1 MMFFSWGPTG
11 DETMSESIEY
21 RQKGIACE
29 EQAEQ
34 RFQERLYRRAGT
46 AESVTA
52 RMAFETDLT
61 ERIAVRKSL
70 INPADGLA
78 YERIIGASDLME
90 INYLD
95 LGLKSA
101 KSVCRIQVR
110 SETGTMLGMGTGLLV
125 APSLLLTNHHVL
137 DSLEHSRR
145 SLADFN
151 FEDDINF
158 IPKAIKTFALDPDR
172 FFYSNAALDFTLVA
186 VRPQSGDGT
195 ALTDFGWLKLM
206 GESGKVLLSEFV
218 SVIQHPD
225 GATKQVCLREN
236 QVVDLPG
243 DFIHYLTDTKP
254 GSSGSPVFNDQWDVV
269 ALHHAG
275 VRKRDEQGRVLAVD
289 GSLWEPAMGEEK
301 IAWVANEGVRISS
314 IIRHL
319 WEKINDFPSDQRQLV
334 NEVLTGVA
342 AAPTRAPLPMEPVTQ
357 ALEWYAGSKGY
368 DPNFLTTPVPL
379 PTVLPDMQNDLVP
392 LISGGGYEIKYTHF
406 SIVMRKSRS
415 LALYTAVN
423 INGNNPVDIT
433 RSKDKWYYDPRI
445 DRIYQYGPELYGN
458 NDLDYGHLVR
468 RIDPVWGE
476 DASEANEDTF
486 HFTNCSPQHRELNR
500 ATWVRLEDYIIKNA
514 RSYGLKVTVFT
525 GPVFRDDD
533 MVYRGKYR
541 IPAEFWKVV
550 AMVRDDEKLSATAYL
565 QTQKNLLTDL
575 EFAYGQYKT
584 YQVPVAKIEA
594 ITGLNFGD
602 LRDQDP
608 LADIEGAIALVI
620 ERPED
625 LRL

>member
-1 MMFFSWGPTG
+1 MG
-11 DETMSESIEY
+11 ESIDY
-21 RQKGIACE
+21 QQKGKVYE
-29 EQAEQ
+29 EQAEK
-34 RFQERLYRRAGT
+34 RFQERLDRREGT
-46 AESVTA
+46 AESVTF
-52 RMAFETDLT
+52 RGAFETDLS
-61 ERIAVRKSL
+61 ERVAVRKSL
-70 INPADGLA
+70 VNPADGLA
-78 YERIIGASDLME
+78 FERIIGTSDLME
-90 INYLD
+90 INYLE

-110 SETGTMLGMGTGLLV
+110 SETGIMLGMGTGFLV
-125 APSLLLTNHHVL
+125 SPSLILTNHHVL

-158 IPKAIKTFALDPDR
+158 TPKAIKTFALEPDR
-172 FFYSNAALDFTLVA
+172 FFYTNEDLDFTLVA
-186 VRPQSGDGT
+186 VRPQSGDST
-195 ALTDFGWLKLM
+195 ALTDFASLKLI
-206 GESGKVLLSEFV
+206 GESGKVLLSEYV
-218 SVIQHPD
+218 SVIQHPE

-275 VRKRDEQGRVLAVD
+275 VKKRDSQGNVLATD
-289 GSLWEPAMGEEK
+289 GRIWQPDMGEEK
-301 IAWVANEGVRISS
+301 IAWVANEGVRISG
-314 IIRHL
+314 IVHHL
-319 WEKINDFPSDQRQLV
+319 WEKGNDFPSDQRQLV
-334 NEVLTGVA
+334 NEVLVGGGG
-342 AAPTRAPLPMEPVTQ
+342 APTRVPVTMETATP
-357 ALEWYAGSKGY
+357 ALEWYAQSKGY
-368 DPNFLTTPVPL
+368 EPDFLGQEVSLPTMSAALENDRVPL
-379 PTVLPDMQNDLVP
+379 LDG
-392 LISGGGYEIKYTHF
+392 SGWELKYTHF

-415 LALYTAVN
+415 LAFYTAVN
-423 INGNNPVDIT
+423 IDGNRPGD
-433 RSKDKWYYDPRI
+433 SKRDRDKWYYDPRI
-445 DRIYQYGPELYGN
+445 DKAYQYGSELYGN

-468 RIDPVWGE
+468 RLDPVWGN
-476 DASEANEDTF
+476 DAGEANEDTF

-500 ATWVRLEDYIIKNA
+500 VTWVRLEDYILENA
-514 RSYGLKVTVFT
+514 RTYGLKVTVFT

-533 MVYRGKYR
+533 MIYRGKYL

-550 AMVRDDEKLSATAYL
+550 AMVRDDGKLSATAYL

-594 ITGLNFGD
+594 ITGLNFGY
-602 LRDQDP
+602 LRERDP
-608 LADIEGAIALVI
+608 LTAVEGAMALVI
-620 ERPED
+620 ERAED